1 MGKLKNLFKKYLV
14 MFRRKD
20 KNALIENPL
29 KDYGDFDIDI
39 IYSTDYLQSI
49 GEYKV
54 PICIIFC
61 IVIDSTK
68 EDIIRDYYDKFI
80 PFLSYNN
87 INHIFNI
94 KDNKLYTYVRL
105 EREDIFDIIDY
116 IYPDGKDIS
125 FILSNMMTVFFNEM
139 NTVEIFDQDKYSE
152 FKYRNEVDKIP
163 HTEYFKIR
171 SKTNSYTNILFM
183 DRISNINEVFTPLQ
197 ILSIT
202 KIFILKDTNAYKPI
216 DPREL
221 TSYTYITDTI
231 NMIFDVHNR
240 NAGDYIYIID
250 LYKAL
255 ENIIENDS
263 YFNINVHNN
272 SVNLL
277 QYARTNKA
285 MNKYIYS
292 NESLYNDIDEVVDD
306 ESDYKYNPEF
316 DDITK
321 FDHSIYGS
329 EDNKL

>member
-1 MGKLKNLFKKYLV
+1 MGKLKNLFKRYLV

-183 DRISNINEVFTPLQ
+183 DRIPNINEVFTTLQ
-197 ILSIT
+197 ILLIT
-202 KIFILKDTNAYKPI
+202 KIYMFKYNKYESICPKMSTNYI
-216 DPREL
+216 
-221 TSYTYITDTI
+221 YITDVI
-231 NMIFDVHNR
+231 YSIFDIN
-240 NAGDYIYIID
+240 NGIGEDYPYVID

-263 YFNINVHNN
+263 YFNINVHNS

-306 ESDYKYNPEF
+306 ESDYTYNPEF